1 MYSAPFEYHRATSTD
16 DAIALLT
23 RYGDDAK
30 LLAGGHSLIPLLKLR
45 LAQPGHLI
53 DVCRIPALTGIR
65 RAGDAIVIG
74 ATTTHA
80 DLARSPVIR
89 AAFPLLSEAASQI
102 GDPQVRNVGTIGG
115 SLAHADPSADLPAVM
130 LALDARLTA
139 VGPRGTR
146 TLPASEFFV
155 GLLTTALA
163 PDELLTQIQI
173 PLLKPGVGT
182 AYEKHPHP
190 ASRFAVVGI
199 AAIIG
204 VSNGKIS
211 EARVGVTGVAAHATR
226 ATTVEQ
232 MLTGQRPEP
241 TVLDAAAARV
251 TDGLT
256 LRADLQGTEGYKA
269 HLARTFTRRAL
280 ARAAQLPG

>member
-1 MYSAPFEYHRATSTD
+1 MYSAAFEYHRATSTD
-16 DAIALLT
+16 EVIGLLT

-30 LLAGGHSLIPLLKLR
+30 VLAGGHSLVPLLKLR

-53 DVCRIPALTGIR
+53 DVCRIPELAGIR
-65 RAGDAIVIG
+65 RTADTIVIG
-74 ATTTHA
+74 ATATHA
-80 DLARSPVIR
+80 DIARSPAIR
-89 AAFPLLSEAASQI
+89 TAFPLLSEAAGQI

-130 LALDARLTA
+130 LALNARLTA
-139 VGPRGTR
+139 VGPRGAR
-146 TLPASEFFV
+146 VIPASEFFV

-163 PDELLTQIQI
+163 PNELLTQIQI
-173 PLLKPGVGT
+173 PLLKPGTGT

-204 VSNGKIS
+204 VANGKIS
-211 EARVGVTGVAAHATR
+211 DARVGVTGVAATATR
-226 ATTVEQ
+226 ATKVEQ

-280 ARAAQLPG
+280 ARAVEAGE